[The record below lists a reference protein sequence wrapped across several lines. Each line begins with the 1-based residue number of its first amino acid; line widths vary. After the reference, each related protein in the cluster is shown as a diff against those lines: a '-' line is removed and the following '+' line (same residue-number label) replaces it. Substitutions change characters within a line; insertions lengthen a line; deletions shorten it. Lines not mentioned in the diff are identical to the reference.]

1 MIAIH
6 KSSNGFHPRWVNY
19 CEENKIPYKVV
30 NCYDDSI
37 IEQLNDCKALF
48 WHFHQSS
55 VKDLHVARQIL
66 AALQHTGFK
75 VFPDFNTAWHFDD
88 KVGQKYLLE
97 RLEAPMVKTYVF
109 VEKSQALTWVKNIT
123 FPKVFKL
130 KGGAGSQNVRL
141 VKTAGEANKLIQ
153 KAFSSGF
160 PNYDALGSF
169 KERLRKWKLG
179 KVPFTEVIKGGI
191 RFVKPPEFAKGLGR
205 EFGYVY
211 FQDFLAGNDSD
222 TRIIVIDKKAF
233 ALKRFVREND
243 FRASGSGNFAY
254 EKEAFDERCL
264 KIAFEFTAKL
274 NAQCIAFDFVF
285 DANKAPL
292 IVEISYGF
300 SPTGYDACPGYW
312 DENLTWHEGSFNPQG
327 WMIDSVIKSLP

>member
-6 KSSNGFHPRWVNY
+6 KSTNGFHPRWVTY
-19 CEENKIPYKVV
+19 CETNGIPFKIV

-37 IEQLNDCKALF
+37 IEQLLDCKALF

-66 AALQHTGFK
+66 FALEHTGFK

-88 KVGQKYLLE
+88 KVAQKYLLE
-97 RLEAPMVKTYVF
+97 RLNAPLVNSYVF
-109 VEKSQALTWVKNIT
+109 VEKQAALNWIT
-123 FPKVFKL
+123 KADFPKVFKL

-141 VKTAGEANKLIQ
+141 VHSQSEAKSLVN

-169 KERLRKWKLG
+169 KERYRKWRLG
-179 KVPFTEVIKGGI
+179 KVSFNEVIKGI
-191 RFVKPPEFAKGLGR
+191 LRFVKPPEFAKGLGR

-211 FQDFLAGNDSD
+211 FQDFMDGNDSD

-254 EKEAFDERCL
+254 EKDAFDERCL

-274 NAQCIAFDFVF
+274 NAQCVAFDFVF
-285 DANKAPL
+285 DKDKKPL

-312 DENLTWHEGSFNPQG
+312 DENLTWNDGIFNPQG
-327 WMIDSVIKSLP
+327 WMIESVLKSL